1 MADGSYKACVAACN
15 ACADACDHCLSSCLL
30 EPDAAD
36 MVRCI
41 AIDLECSV
49 VCRALAGFAAR
60 GSKFAP
66 QLAAVCAEVCAACAE
81 ECGAHAYRHCQLCS
95 IASRDCTIACGALA
109 GLGVTAP
116 AVHPL

>member
-1 MADGSYKACVAACN
+1 MADGSYEACVAACN

-49 VCRALAGFAAR
+49 LCRAMAGFAAR

-66 QLAAVCAEVCAACAE
+66 GLATMCAELCVACAE
-81 ECGAHAYRHCQLCS
+81 ECGAHARKHCQLCV
-95 IASRDCTIACGALA
+95 IACRQCALACRALA
-109 GLGVTAP
+109 GLGITAP
-116 AVHPL
+116 ATHPL